1 MLAAIAARLL
11 ETRGWERLCY
21 ARLGDYARERAGIS
35 ARQLQDLARTHRA
48 LARLPAL
55 ERALLANALPWSKVR
70 LIARVASAADEEAWI
85 ARARAAPIRRL
96 EQEVRASA
104 RRAASGA
111 DEEDPDETVPLAQVV
126 VHCTPAVREKWMHAH
141 EMAERVAGQRL
152 RAGEALEWVTAELCS
167 ELPFAGPVV
176 SLADEEP
183 SLWDDEDESAVET
196 ELGAGNEGAGV
207 GNEGAGAD
215 ESVVA
220 DATTGSEVVPPAA
233 DHHAAGAA
241 AEGALGALSLA
252 PGSEGSAALPPLPE
266 EAAALAEDL
275 AWADPFE
282 LDRRLRR
289 ALALE
294 QTLDAA
300 MAPLLR
306 VVRAAEYEWRDAW
319 QPLGVYAAESLG
331 ISGSKA
337 RALLRIERTGDVC
350 PELRESFRTGRI
362 SWAKA
367 QCLVPLLLLDV
378 EGGWRARWVAWAER
392 VTLRRLEADV
402 ERALLLRAAHPLAW
416 ERCKADPARAQDP
429 IPEAERQMCAPGIEL
444 DATERLVW
452 RVPREVAVLF
462 VAVRETLR
470 ARMRAARGR
479 PPSDSEVFGAIL
491 DRALDAWGARP
502 PGAPRP
508 DPVIVRDG
516 YRCAVPGCS
525 SRRNL
530 HDHHVRF
537 RSAGGSDAPD
547 NRITLCAFHHQRCL
561 HAHRMRV
568 RGRAPGALVFEL
580 GVRPGAPPLARY
592 RSGDILLPV
601 PGESAMT
608 A

>member
-1 MLAAIAARLL
+1 MDRFRSDALRRAPEPAPPAEETLARLAASVGPLRRVLAAIAARLL
-11 ETRGWERLCY
+11 ETRAWERLCY
-21 ARLGDYARERAGIS
+21 ARLGDYARERAGVS

-55 ERALLANALPWSKVR
+55 ERALLANELPWSKVR
-70 LIARVASAADEEAWI
+70 LLARVASPADEAAWI

-104 RRAASGA
+104 RRAPGA
-111 DEEDPDETVPLAQVV
+111 DEDPDETTPLARVV
-126 VHCTPAVREKWMHAH
+126 VHCTPAVREKWLHAR

-167 ELPFAGPVV
+167 ELPFSGPVAR
-176 SLADEEP
+176 LADEEA
-183 SLWDDEDESAVET
+183 SLWDDEDEGGDEAER
-196 ELGAGNEGAGV
+196 AGDG
-207 GNEGAGAD
+207 
-215 ESVVA
+215 
-220 DATTGSEVVPPAA
+220 
-233 DHHAAGAA
+233 
-241 AEGALGALSLA
+241 A
-252 PGSEGSAALPPLPE
+252 PGAPTRDGHEPAGSAASDSSPSLPA
-266 EAAALAEDL
+266 EAAALAEGL

-282 LDRRLRR
+282 LDRRLRC

-294 QTLDAA
+294 QRLDAA

-306 VVRAAEYEWRDAW
+306 VVRAADYEWREAW
-319 QPLGVYAAESLG
+319 RPLGVYAAESLG

-337 RALLRIERTGDVC
+337 RALLRIERAGDVC
-350 PELRESFRTGRI
+350 PALREAFRTGRI

-378 EGGWRARWVAWAER
+378 EGGWRSRWVAWAER

-402 ERALLLRAAHPLAW
+402 ERALLLRAAHPPAW

-429 IPEAERQMCAPGIEL
+429 IPEAERQLCAPGIEL

-470 ARMRAARGR
+470 ARMRAARGH

-491 DRALDAWGARP
+491 DRALEAWDARP
-502 PGAPRP
+502 PGARP

-547 NRITLCAFHHQRCL
+547 NRITLCAFHHLRCL

-568 RGRAPGALVFEL
+568 RGRAPGGLVFEL

-592 RSGDILLPV
+592 RSGDLLLPV
-601 PGESAMT
+601 PGASAMT